1 MNASMEPAPERRA
14 REIEDAMKTR
24 MLPAL
29 CVTIIGW
36 TLAMGGCSVS
46 KQGSGDDKRVSIEAP
61 GTSIQVDKSKT
72 SNDSGIPLYPG
83 ALEKLSH
90 GGEGGNRAHVNLSMP
105 FLKVKVVK
113 MKFTSED
120 PTDKILAFYRDKLGS
135 YGTVLECKGGGQDV
149 EVGSGRGLDSPVKC
163 DKMSGAHDQLT
174 LKVSTE
180 GNQHVVQVK
189 PNGKGSEFSLIFI
202 QINGKGEDDY
212 GGKQPS

>member
-1 MNASMEPAPERRA
+1 MA

-29 CVTIIGW
+29 CMAIIGG
-36 TLAMGGCSVS
+36 TLALGGCSIS
-46 KQGSGDDKRVSIEAP
+46 KQGSGDDKKVSIEAP
-61 GTSIQVDKSKT
+61 GASIRVDKSKT

-83 ALEKLSH
+83 AQEKLSH
-90 GGEGGNRAHVNLSMP
+90 EDGGNRAHVNLSMP
-105 FLKVKVVK
+105 FLRVKVVK
-113 MKFTSED
+113 MKFTSD
-120 PTDKILAFYRDKLGS
+120 DATDKVLAFYRDKLGS
-135 YGTVLECKGGGQDV
+135 YGTVIECKGGAQDV
-149 EVGSGRGLDSPVKC
+149 EVGSGRGLESPVKC
-163 DKMSGAHDQLT
+163 DKVSGARDQLT
-174 LKVSTE
+174 LKVGTE

>member
-1 MNASMEPAPERRA
+1 MTAEAVTATTTPRWSVAPYFR
-14 REIEDAMKTR
+14 I
-24 MLPAL
+24 
-29 CVTIIGW
+29 
-36 TLAMGGCSVS
+36 
-46 KQGSGDDKRVSIEAP
+46 DD
-61 GTSIQVDKSKT
+61 
-72 SNDSGIPLYPG
+72 
-83 ALEKLSH
+83 
-90 GGEGGNRAHVNLSMP
+90 
-105 FLKVKVVK
+105 VVA
-113 MKFTSED
+113 T
-120 PTDKILAFYRDKLGS
+120 ANFYRDKLGS